1 MKQNDFNLQHLISS
15 INQLKVD
22 TKPNW
27 GNMNCAQM
35 LKHCNRQAKLYCNEY
50 KTSYM
55 SFFLANTIGKL
66 HLFYIKYIIKYDINK
81 YKKNSKSLRFLNTS
95 NIKNID
101 FEAERSLL
109 IERLKFV
116 NNFKKTHITNPMHG
130 TVKKDTFKKN
140 IFAHVKYHLNQFN
153 ALTIE

>member
-15 INQLKVD
+15 INQLKFD
-22 TKPNW
+22 TKPVW
-27 GNMNCAQM
+27 GNMNCAQI

-50 KTSYM
+50 KS
-55 SFFLANTIGKL
+55 SCVSLILANSIGKL
-66 HLFYIKYIIKYDINK
+66 HLFYIKHIIKYDINK
-81 YKKNSKSLRFLNTS
+81 YRKNSKSLKFLNTS
-95 NIKNID
+95 NINNID
-101 FEAERSLL
+101 FEVERSLL

-116 NNFKKTHITNPMHG
+116 NNYKKTHITYPMHG
-130 TVKKDTFKKN
+130 TVKNNTFKKN